1 MSPAL
6 VLLAIIA
13 LAYLAAH
20 VAFDWLARRFHLV
33 SGVEYLILGILLG
46 PNASNVLS
54 AADLQSF
61 SPLITLSVAWFGAA
75 VGTRLVIRN
84 LVAIP
89 ALHYRLAFGEALI
102 TLFVVVVAELI
113 AIQMLFDL
121 SWQIAFV
128 PSLALGAIA
137 VSSTTLGIDVVLK
150 SFKRDAPILRLIE
163 VGALVDAMVAILAIG
178 VLLCI
183 DRPSSAS
190 DARSFM
196 PTEWVAIT
204 LGIGVVGGAL
214 FHLFVGAERHTDRLF
229 VALAGTLIL
238 ASGAAAYLELSPLMT
253 AMIVGAMLI
262 NTSQSHAEIESVIS
276 QGERPFY
283 FVMLI
288 FAGASWNPTAAS
300 WLPVALF
307 LPARALGK
315 VGGARLSARLARVL
329 PLVGRG
335 WGWALFGQGGLALA
349 LALDYRRHHSAS
361 FPNLV
366 FTAAALSVLLTDV
379 LSARFARAVVAP
391 VLDAVHPDQLAQS
404 VEQEA
409 P

>member
-13 LAYLAAH
+13 LAYLATH

-46 PNASNVLS
+46 PYASNVLS
-54 AADLQSF
+54 PADLQSF

-102 TLFVVVVAELI
+102 TLFMVVLAELA
-113 AIQMLFDL
+113 AIQLLFDL
-121 SWQIAFV
+121 RWQVAFV
-128 PSLALGAIA
+128 PALALGAIA
-137 VSSTTLGIDVVLK
+137 VSSTTLGIDVVMK
-150 SFKRDAPILRLIE
+150 SFKREAPILRLIE
-163 VGALVDAMVAILAIG
+163 VGALVDALVAILAIG
-178 VLLCI
+178 ILLCI
-183 DRPSSAS
+183 DRPSSVSAAS
-190 DARSFM
+190 SFT

-204 LGIGVVGGAL
+204 LGIGVIGGAL

-329 PLVGRG
+329 PLVGPG

-404 VEQEA
+404 VKQEV

>member
-1 MSPAL
+1 MSPAI

-13 LAYLAAH
+13 LAYLATH

-46 PNASNVLS
+46 PSASNVLS

-89 ALHYRLAFGEALI
+89 ALHYRLAFGEALV
-102 TLFVVVVAELI
+102 TLLIVVLAELL
-113 AIQMLFDL
+113 AIQLLFDL
-121 SWQIAFV
+121 PVQVAFV
-128 PSLALGAIA
+128 PALALGAIA
-137 VSSTTLGIDVVLK
+137 VSSTTLGIDVVMK

-163 VGALVDAMVAILAIG
+163 VGALVDALVAILAIG

-183 DRPSSAS
+183 DRPSSFS
-190 DARSFM
+190 GARSFT

-214 FHLFVGAERHTDRLF
+214 FHLFVGTERHSDRLF

-288 FAGASWNPTAAS
+288 FAGASWSPTAAS

-315 VGGARLSARLARVL
+315 VGGARLSARLAGVL

-391 VLDAVHPDQLAQS
+391 VLDAVHPDQLAQA
-404 VEQEA
+404 VEQEV

>member
-1 MSPAL
+1 M
-6 VLLAIIA
+6 
-13 LAYLAAH
+13 
-20 VAFDWLARRFHLV
+20 
-33 SGVEYLILGILLG
+33 
-46 PNASNVLS
+46 
-54 AADLQSF
+54 
-61 SPLITLSVAWFGAA
+61 
-75 VGTRLVIRN
+75 
-84 LVAIP
+84 
-89 ALHYRLAFGEALI
+89 
-102 TLFVVVVAELI
+102 
-113 AIQMLFDL
+113 
-121 SWQIAFV
+121 
-128 PSLALGAIA
+128 
-137 VSSTTLGIDVVLK
+137 K

-163 VGALVDAMVAILAIG
+163 VGALVDALVAILAIG

-183 DRPSSAS
+183 DRPGSVADASS
-190 DARSFM
+190 FT

-404 VEQEA
+404 VEQEV